1 MRKEKYSL
9 VGRIYSKFI
18 WLVSRPQE
26 RGIHSAGYW
35 MGKVRKNTVDL
46 CSRDAGDVLEIG
58 CGDGLFLSELASV
71 NKQAHL
77 FGIDNLPERI
87 AAAEGRMKRYGL
99 NGIQL
104 YLGDATHMP
113 FPNGHFGTV
122 VCINLLINLP
132 TLDVVRA
139 FMKEMQRVTAPGGRV
154 IFDIRNAANPLLYWK
169 YRLARWYDPTIK
181 DLTLRTYKLQDI
193 VQVLSEMGLKISH
206 KTAIG
211 FPWASLAP
219 VILIEAEKK

>member
-1 MRKEKYSL
+1 MSKEKHSL

-35 MGKVRKNTVDL
+35 MGKVRQKTVAL
-46 CSRDAGDVLEIG
+46 CANDAGNLLEVG
-58 CGDGLFLSELASV
+58 CGDGLFLTELAST
-71 NKQAHL
+71 NKKAHL
-77 FGIDNLPERI
+77 FGIDNLPERL
-87 AAAEGRMKRYGL
+87 AVAEERLKQQ
-99 NGIQL
+99 GITRVQL

-113 FPNGHFGTV
+113 FPETQFKTI

-139 FMKEMQRVTAPGGRV
+139 FMKEMMRVSVPGGRI

-169 YRLARWYDPTIK
+169 YRLARWYDPTVR
-181 DLTLRTYKLQDI
+181 DLPLRTYRLEEISQLL
-193 VQVLSEMGLKISH
+193 VQLDLKITG

-211 FPWASLAP
+211 FSWVCLAP